1 VVSTGVRPRSFIILA
16 AMLVTACTSTPAGT
30 PTSTRA
36 ESSVRQG
43 IHVTPNKIRRVR
55 ADFPPGY
62 EVADAVGAR
71 SPAGYWGFS
80 ADFTTDPPDCA
91 ELANPVTGDAP
102 PAGLSGSGPGG
113 IIYTVVAASASPP
126 VLDSGVVA
134 ECPRWSMVSG
144 RTTAT
149 VELTPAP
156 SIDGVATAGM
166 ATTART
172 VVEGGTQ
179 TDATIQT
186 VSAYLGDYLVFVAVV
201 TDPGSSHP
209 PLPPEFAATLLVK
222 AVAALRG

>member
-1 VVSTGVRPRSFIILA
+1 VISTGVHPRSFIILA
-16 AMLVTACTSTPAGT
+16 AMFVTACTSTPADT
-30 PTSTRA
+30 PASTPA
-36 ESSVRQG
+36 ELSASQG
-43 IHVTPNKIRRVR
+43 IHVTPNKIRRLR

-62 EVADAVGAR
+62 EVADAVGVR

-80 ADFTTDPPDCA
+80 ADFTADPPECA

-113 IIYTVVAASASPP
+113 IIYAVVAASASPP
-126 VLDSGVVA
+126 MLKSGVVA

-156 SIDGVATAGM
+156 SIDGVETVGM
-166 ATTART
+166 ATAART
-172 VVEGGTQ
+172 VVEGGTE
-179 TDATIQT
+179 TDSTIET
-186 VSAYLGDYLVFVAVV
+186 ASAYLGDYLVFVAVV
-201 TDPGSSHP
+201 TDPGAPHP
-209 PLPPEFAATLLVK
+209 ALPPDFAATLLVK